1 MKGRDSRPDERE
13 NHSFSM
19 TKMVP
24 PIRISH
30 ITLLILLKT
39 NKKRCSVANYHL
51 VVHCIISGNNR
62 PNCARK
68 VESENPGDTQ
78 NENKVRQT
86 NRTVSEQ
93 NPKKTDE
100 LLQNPTRPVRL
111 RTGGKY

>member
-51 VVHCIISGNNR
+51 VVHCTFSGDNR

-68 VESENPGDTQ
+68 LESENPGDTQ

-86 NRTVSEQ
+86 NQTVSEQ
-93 NPKKTDE
+93 NPKKRMNIYKT
-100 LLQNPTRPVRL
+100 QQKPFA
-111 RTGGKY
+111 